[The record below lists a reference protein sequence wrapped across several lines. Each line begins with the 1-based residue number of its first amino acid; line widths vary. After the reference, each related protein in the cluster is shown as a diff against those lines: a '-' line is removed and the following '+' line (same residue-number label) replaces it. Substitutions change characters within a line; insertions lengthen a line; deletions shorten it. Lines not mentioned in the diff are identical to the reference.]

1 MSNYTEITTSNI
13 PIKIWGEVP
22 NLDEATLNETIRV
35 AELPY
40 AESHVALMADGHAT
54 GGYMPVGGVLATK
67 DVVVPDAVSNDIG
80 CGIIFKQT
88 NIDSSVLEEKED
100 GITLAQKLVNNI
112 LGAVPT
118 GREHWGI
125 NSENN
130 DYTKLTE
137 LNIDLRDRFSTSI
150 INTGKVMRN
159 HTLNKLIE
167 QSYEI
172 VGTLGGGNHFIE
184 IQKNQDNKIAIMI
197 HTGSRSVGSIVN
209 TYFHNLAEK
218 KNEEWYIDVI
228 ADDIIPFLPLR
239 SKEGEAYL
247 DAMQYALDV
256 AKLNREVLMKKAET
270 ALKDVLSYVD
280 YEITREVN
288 AHHNYASYENVNG
301 VNYMVHRKGAIRARE
316 SDIIPIAGAM
326 GANSYICKGK
336 SNPDSFKSCSH
347 GAGRVHSR
355 TSARNEFSIEEVK
368 KDLKEKNIA
377 IAVDVL
383 DGVVEEYRLAYKNI
397 DNVIKEQ
404 EDLIDVVD
412 VLSTVAVVKG

>member
-40 AESHVALMADGHAT
+40 AESHVALMADSHAT

-118 GREHWGI
+118 GREHWEI

-130 DYTKLTE
+130 DNTKLTE

-247 DAMQYALDV
+247 DAMQYALGV

>member
-112 LGAVPT
+112 LRAVPT
-118 GREHWGI
+118 GREHWGV

-130 DYTKLTE
+130 DNIKLCE
-137 LNIDLRDRFSTSI
+137 LNIDLRDRFSTST

-228 ADDIIPFLPLR
+228 ADDIIPFLLLR

>member
-159 HTLNKLIE
+159 HTLNELIE